1 MFINYMYFGD
11 IWFVYDSY
19 NYMLSF
25 IYWGG
30 SRDMVRNYVFLR
42 FLNSGNMIEDI
53 DFRGTP
59 SGDQVLDV

>member
-1 MFINYMYFGD
+1 MYFGD

-59 SGDQVLDV
+59 SE